1 MKTYRNPLWPAF
13 WASLLLA
20 LSTPLRAAEI
30 PAAQFEGL
38 DTMLRPEGYRE
49 WIFVG
54 STLGLE
60 YSPKAEKQ
68 DAGNLEYKNVYLNPA
83 AYRAFKQDGKF
94 PEGTVLV
101 LETASSETKNEPGL
115 QGSFQKQYLSLST
128 AVKDSKRFKEDWAY
142 FRFGGSSATIKDKA
156 VPSPKEA
163 CYDCHRQ
170 KGEIDNV
177 FTQFYPVL
185 RAALKK

>member
-1 MKTYRNPLWPAF
+1 MKIYRNSLWPAC
-13 WASLLLA
+13 WAWLLMGLSGQLLA
-20 LSTPLRAAEI
+20 AEKSAAL
-30 PAAQFEGL
+30 FEGL

-60 YSPKAEKQ
+60 YNPKDEKRET
-68 DAGNLEYKNVYLNPA
+68 GNLEYKNVYINPA

-128 AVKDSKRFKEDWAY
+128 AVKDSKRFKEAWAY
-142 FRFGGSSATIKDKA
+142 FRFGGGSATIKEKA